1 MSHDVGV
8 IVLCAMCDS
17 YFLVTITSVEYKLFK
32 GKKGTLALEGY
43 FEKLQNKL
51 EQDRY
56 AQMRCP
62 WARREPPRQ
71 TSRGTPRTP
80 TSPT

>member
-43 FEKLQNKL
+43 FEKLQNRL

-56 AQMRCP
+56 A
-62 WARREPPRQ
+62 
-71 TSRGTPRTP
+71 
-80 TSPT
+80 